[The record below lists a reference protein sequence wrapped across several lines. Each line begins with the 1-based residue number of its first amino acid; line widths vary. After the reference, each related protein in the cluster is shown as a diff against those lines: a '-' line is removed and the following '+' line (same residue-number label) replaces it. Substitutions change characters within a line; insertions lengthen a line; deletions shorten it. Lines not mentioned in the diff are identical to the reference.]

1 MRPFNPLSRHS
12 SGTPGTTGHGVLW
25 PWVSLGLILSARGS
39 PVTHSVPTLEVPI
52 SLKAQQ
58 MELDELQR
66 QHRDPGNM
74 AAEAKVCGSGSVC
87 LPVAWTSSRL
97 LGKAWF
103 LEHCSVSYLA
113 CLFYTGMTGREKV
126 LHISLY
132 PLIRFNSH
140 LNFRSK
146 ICSTYNLHPFLLD
159 YQ

>member
-1 MRPFNPLSRHS
+1 MRPFNPLSWHS
-12 SGTPGTTGHGVLW
+12 SGTPCTTGHGILW
-25 PWVSLGLILSARGS
+25 PWVSLGLILSAWGS
-39 PVTHSVPTLEVPI
+39 PVTHSVPTPEVPI

-58 MELDELQR
+58 MELDELQH
-66 QHRDPGNM
+66 QHSDPGNM
-74 AAEAKVCGSGSVC
+74 AVAAKVCRSGC

-97 LGKAWF
+97 LGKGWF
-103 LEHCSVSYLA
+103 LEHCSVSFLA
-113 CLFYTGMTGREKV
+113 YLFYTGMTGIEKV

-146 ICSTYNLHPFLLD
+146 ICSMYNLHRFLLD